1 MAVAAVIVTYNSADV
16 INSCLQALSKMA
28 PAITPIVVDNASSD
42 NTVELVRACSGVRLI
57 ENPEN
62 RGFAAAANQ
71 GEREAGARK
80 ASESD
85 FILLLNPDV
94 ELLTAVDQLTESAQR
109 HGLAAGR
116 LVDRAGRTQAG
127 FTLRRFPTPAALICE
142 LFGINR
148 LWPSNPINRRYRCLD
163 RDYDQPAMVEQPAGA
178 FLMVRRDVWK
188 KLGGLDEQF
197 YPVWFEDVDFCRRAV
212 DAGYQIAYVPSVTAR
227 HEGGHSVGKIPEGRR
242 ATYWCVSLLR
252 YGAKH
257 FQAGAFRWICAAVA
271 LSSVPR
277 MLAGMIAGRTVS
289 SGRIYLKIMRF
300 AGHCLVTPKHVRN
313 APITVV

>member
-16 INSCLQALSKMA
+16 IDSCLEALSKMA
-28 PAITPIVVDNASSD
+28 PEVTAIIVDNASSD
-42 NTVELVRACSGVRLI
+42 NTVDRVRTRSGVRLI
-57 ENPEN
+57 ANPEN
-62 RGFAAAANQ
+62 RGFAAAVNQ
-71 GEREAGARK
+71 GEREAG
-80 ASESD
+80 ESD
-85 FILLLNPDV
+85 SILLLNPDV
-94 ELLTAVDQLTESAQR
+94 ELLTAVDPLTESARR

-116 LVDRAGRTQAG
+116 LVDREGRTQEG
-127 FTLRRFPTPAALICE
+127 FTLRRFPTPAALVCE

-148 LWPSNPINRRYRCLD
+148 LWPSNPVNRRYRCLD
-163 RDYDQPAMVEQPAGA
+163 SNYDQPAMVEQPGA

-197 YPVWFEDVDFCRRAV
+197 YPVWFEDVDFCQRAV
-212 DAGYQIAYVPSVTAR
+212 DADYQIAYSPSVIAR

-257 FQAGAFRWICAAVA
+257 FQPGAFRWICAAVA

-277 MLAGMIAGRTVS
+277 MVVGMIAGRTLS
-289 SGRIYLKIMRF
+289 SGGAYLKIMRF
-300 AGHCLVTPKHVRN
+300 AGHCLVTPRHVRN
-313 APITVV
+313 APITVI

>member
-1 MAVAAVIVTYNSADV
+1 LAVAAIIVTYNSADV
-16 INSCLQALSKMA
+16 IHSCLEGLSKMA

-42 NTVELVRACSGVRLI
+42 QTVDRVQGRGGVRLI
-57 ENPEN
+57 ANPEN
-62 RGFAAAANQ
+62 RGFAAAVNQ
-71 GEREAGARK
+71 GAREAG
-80 ASESD
+80 ESD
-85 FILLLNPDV
+85 FLLLLNPDV
-94 ELLTAVDQLTESAQR
+94 DLLTAVDQLTESAQR

-116 LVDRAGRTQAG
+116 LVDHAGQTQTG

-148 LWPSNPINRRYRCLD
+148 LWPSNPVNRRYRYLD
-163 RDYDQPAMVEQPAGA
+163 CNYDQPAMVEQPAGA

-188 KLGGLDEQF
+188 KLDGFDEQF

-212 DAGYQIAYVPSVTAR
+212 NAGYQIAYVPSVTAR
-227 HEGGHSVGKIPEGRR
+227 HEGGQSVGKIPEGRR

-257 FQAGAFRWICAAVA
+257 FPPGAFRWICAAVA

-277 MLAGMIAGRTVS
+277 MVVGTIASRTRSTV
-289 SGRIYLKIMRF
+289 GIYLKIMQF
-300 AGHCLVTPKHVRN
+300 AAHCLVNPKHVTN
-313 APITVV
+313 ASITVV